1 MVACLAETVGR
12 ARRAVDQVTNV
23 AGRSSIGVDGVVVAV
38 LAGVEAT
45 AEGTVRDVAELA
57 NSIAEGVGSQ
67 AGSADRG

>member
-1 MVACLAETVGR
+1 MVAGLAEAVGR
-12 ARRAVDQVTNV
+12 ARGAVDQITDV

-57 NSIAEGVGSQ
+57 DSIAEGVGSQ
-67 AGSADRG
+67 AGGAYRG